1 MSSHAP
7 RFLALSF
14 GLALAAW
21 LVVAPAPAVESR
33 PQEQGVPSLSWE
45 ELTAGPSAHLGRSVR
60 VVVLVAGEVEQWSA
74 YVTRFG
80 QARWRAWDVWSD
92 MQEPWRPD
100 IHRSPAARAWARR
113 DGGAAWAL
121 ARARPGT
128 RVELRLRVHEVFLG
142 APWCEVEAVVPC
154 AEEVGEGTLIHA
166 ARGFEEQQAGRHE
179 LAALAFEEAL
189 KAPLPAHARAA
200 LEDLRNQSARLAPAR
215 R

>member
-7 RFLALSF
+7 RFLGLSF

-21 LVVAPAPAVESR
+21 LVVAPAPAVQSR
-33 PQEQGVPSLSWE
+33 PQELGVASLSWE
-45 ELTAGPSAHLGRSVR
+45 ELVADPSAHLGRSVR

-80 QARWRAWDVWSD
+80 QARWRAWDAWSD
-92 MQEPWRPD
+92 LQEPWRPD
-100 IHRSPAARAWARR
+100 THRSPTARAWARR

-154 AEEVGEGTLIHA
+154 TEEVGEGTLIHA
-166 ARGFEEQQAGRHE
+166 ARGFEEQHAGRHE
-179 LAALAFEEAL
+179 LATLAFEEAL

>member
-1 MSSHAP
+1 
-7 RFLALSF
+7 
-14 GLALAAW
+14 
-21 LVVAPAPAVESR
+21 
-33 PQEQGVPSLSWE
+33 
-45 ELTAGPSAHLGRSVR
+45 
-60 VVVLVAGEVEQWSA
+60 
-74 YVTRFG
+74 
-80 QARWRAWDVWSD
+80 
-92 MQEPWRPD
+92 
-100 IHRSPAARAWARR
+100 
-113 DGGAAWAL
+113 L

-154 AEEVGEGTLIHA
+154 TEEVGEGTLIHA

-179 LAALAFEEAL
+179 LATLAFEEAL